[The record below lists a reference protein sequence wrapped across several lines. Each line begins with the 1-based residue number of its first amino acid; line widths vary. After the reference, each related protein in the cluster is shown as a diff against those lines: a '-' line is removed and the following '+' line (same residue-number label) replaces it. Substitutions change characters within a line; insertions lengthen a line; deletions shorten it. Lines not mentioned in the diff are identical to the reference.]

1 MNEFNTQQQ
10 DVNLDIPADLDRREV
25 PGTQDVVLQALD
37 ADHPEQA
44 VNVQTPEDVD

>member
-25 PGTQDVVLQALD
+25 PGSEDVVLKVLNED
-37 ADHPEQA
+37 PTP
-44 VNVQTPEDVD
+44 VNVQTSEDVD